1 MFFFKRLL
9 FFPVHVLDSAGGA
22 GKGGGGVVGG
32 ALLKLVCCMTC
43 WLLDRAW
50 CLLSKS

>member
-22 GKGGGGVVGG
+22 GKGGGGWLGGVVE
-32 ALLKLVCCMTC
+32 A
-43 WLLDRAW
+43 
-50 CLLSKS
+50 CLLYDLLAAG

>member
-22 GKGGGGVVGG
+22 GKGGGGGWGGVVE
-32 ALLKLVCCMTC
+32 A
-43 WLLDRAW
+43 
-50 CLLSKS
+50 CLLYDLRAAG

>member
-22 GKGGGGVVGG
+22 GKGGGGGGWGGVVE
-32 ALLKLVCCMTC
+32 A
-43 WLLDRAW
+43 
-50 CLLSKS
+50 CLLYDLLAAG